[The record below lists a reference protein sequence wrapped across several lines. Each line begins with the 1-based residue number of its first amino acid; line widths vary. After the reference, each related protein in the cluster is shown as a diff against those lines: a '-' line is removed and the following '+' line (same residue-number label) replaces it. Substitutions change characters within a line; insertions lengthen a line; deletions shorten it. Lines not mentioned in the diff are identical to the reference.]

1 MTTYFWE
8 HAYGIFPNQVQL
20 IVQTVPQEKRISQKF
35 LCQKKYV
42 HLGSSTNSDLI
53 SIDIVWFNS
62 FYWTGNWFCF
72 SFCVSLQKT
81 DKNKIMENKR
91 SIKYKKVAT
100 FLFANFLLNS
110 TSFIAE
116 GRNDNKITAAVNLSM
131 NSFSLINCGIKT
143 FLTFPFQIKLK
154 FNFRHTSY

>member
-1 MTTYFWE
+1 
-8 HAYGIFPNQVQL
+8 
-20 IVQTVPQEKRISQKF
+20 
-35 LCQKKYV
+35 
-42 HLGSSTNSDLI
+42 
-53 SIDIVWFNS
+53 
-62 FYWTGNWFCF
+62 
-72 SFCVSLQKT
+72 
-81 DKNKIMENKR
+81 MENKR

-100 FLFANFLLNS
+100 FLFANFLINS

-154 FNFRHTSY
+154 FNFKHTSYYANKLMYFHLLTLAAIVGFSEPL